1 MAKKVNITFDFIDFI
16 QDDKKMTNLVYDI
29 IEQAMEELLDMNGY
43 EDWDVES
50 YDDLVG
56 QNSVQGVT
64 LVPEVEEN
72 DL

>member
-56 QNSVQGVT
+56 QISVQGVT

-72 DL
+72 DF

>member
-29 IEQAMEELLDMNGY
+29 IEQAMEEWLDMNGY

-56 QNSVQGVT
+56 QISVQGVT

-72 DL
+72 DF